1 MYKVILINILVL
13 QLDPQT
19 KISGSTTLYIYIYN
33 DSFMQSDFI
42 LPTLSSGTK
51 AFHALIKMQIKE
63 LGV

>member
-1 MYKVILINILVL
+1 MCGVILINILVL
-13 QLDPQT
+13 QLDSPN
-19 KISGSTTLYIYIYN
+19 KNFRLHHSIYIYN
-33 DSFMQSDFI
+33 DSFMQGDFI